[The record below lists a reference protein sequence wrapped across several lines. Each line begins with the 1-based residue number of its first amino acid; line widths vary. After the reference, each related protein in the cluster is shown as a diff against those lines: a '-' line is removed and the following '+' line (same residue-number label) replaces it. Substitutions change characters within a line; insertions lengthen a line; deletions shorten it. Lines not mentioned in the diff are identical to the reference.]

1 MRKVPTGTKIVAQTD
16 IGQEFA
22 TILEHQPSQ
31 YSEDVYLVKW
41 GDGSQTLIEL
51 TKENLFKEE
60 KKDKSKKKGT
70 N

>member
-1 MRKVPTGTKIVAQTD
+1 MRKVRTGTKIVAQTD

-51 TKENLFKEE
+51 TKENLFKE
-60 KKDKSKKKGT
+60 KKVKSKKKQT